1 MTRLKDQVSIITGAA
16 SGIGAG
22 TARLFAEQGAQ
33 VIVADIDL
41 ERAEA
46 TAAELREAGGRASAQ
61 VCDIGSEEAIRA
73 LIAAVIAQHGRI
85 DILVNN
91 AAATQLAATEDGP
104 LLRQSAAVWDSLM
117 AINLRGPMLLCREVV
132 PHMIEQGSGAIINIC
147 SNSMNLG
154 DLANTAYAC
163 SKAGLA
169 TLTRYIAAQHGADG
183 VRCNAIS
190 PGYIPTRPIV
200 DARREKLVQALRRQS
215 LATRGGEPSD
225 IGWMAVYLASEEARF
240 VNGQVYSVDGGAQT
254 HQPHMADL
262 RDLIASG

>member
-1 MTRLKDQVSIITGAA
+1 VTRLKDLVSIITGAA

-22 TARLFAEQGAQ
+22 TAQLFAQQGAH
-33 VIVADIDL
+33 VIVADIDI

-46 TAAELREAGGRASAQ
+46 TAAELRDAGGRATAR

-73 LIAAVIAQHGRI
+73 LVDGVMADHGRI
-85 DILVNN
+85 DVLVNN
-91 AAATQLAATEDGP
+91 AAATQLAATQDGP
-104 LLRQSAAVWDSLM
+104 LLRQTAEIWDTLM

-132 PHMIEQGSGAIINIC
+132 PHMVERGSGAIINIC

-169 TLTRYIAAQHGADG
+169 TLTRYVAAQHGVQG

-200 DARREKLVQALRRQS
+200 DERRKKLDQALRRQN
-215 LATRGGEPSD
+215 LATRGGQPSD

-240 VNGQVYSVDGGAQT
+240 VNGQVYSIDGGAQT
-254 HQPHMADL
+254 HQPHVADL
-262 RDLIASG
+262 RDLIAGG